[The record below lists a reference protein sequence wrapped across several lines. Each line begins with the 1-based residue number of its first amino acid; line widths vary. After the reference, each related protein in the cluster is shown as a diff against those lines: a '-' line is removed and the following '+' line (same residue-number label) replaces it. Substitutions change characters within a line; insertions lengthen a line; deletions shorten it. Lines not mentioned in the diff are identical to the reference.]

1 MLRQTSGSS
10 SFSRFIFPNLPL
22 QNAERWAC
30 STATR
35 LRADWMRRISA
46 RLLGSSSI
54 ENSDVA
60 LLLLRHLAAH
70 RREPLLFLRGI
81 LGNLLV
87 RVGEHLFV
95 VGAHGTDV
103 GAAPAAGHH

>member
-10 SFSRFIFPNLPL
+10 SFSRSIFFSLSR
-22 QNAERWAC
+22 QNVERMAC

-35 LRADWMRRISA
+35 LRSDWMRRTSA

-60 LLLLRHLAAH
+60 LLLYGNFARHCGK
-70 RREPLLFLRGI
+70 PLLLLGRV

-103 GAAPAAGHH
+103 GAAPAAGH